1 MDVSSEE
8 IGIMARIDFNTKK
21 LASKINKNATLFI
34 RKVALNGMQSLI
46 SDSPFDT
53 ARFKC
58 NWSTSINNMHSETFD
73 APKTPTPRG
82 SLSSPADFHRSSKEI
97 ADYKLGQTMFLH
109 NNLVYAIPLEYG
121 HSKQAPKGWIRNT
134 ARLMQKKLNEIKNL
148 L

>member
-1 MDVSSEE
+1 MKL
-8 IGIMARIDFNTKK
+8 DFNTKK
-21 LASKINKNATLFI
+21 LAGKINNNASIFI
-34 RKVALNGMQSLI
+34 RKVVLDGMKGLIRQS
-46 SDSPFDT
+46 PKDT
-53 ARFKC
+53 GRFQA
-58 NWSTSINNMHSETFD
+58 NWSTSVNLMHTETTEET
-73 APKTPTPRG
+73 KVNLG
-82 SLSSPADFHRSSKEI
+82 KQSKEI

>member
-1 MDVSSEE
+1 MRLE
-8 IGIMARIDFNTKK
+8 FNTKK

-34 RKVALNGMQSLI
+34 RKVALDGMARLI
-46 SDSPFDT
+46 RKSPVDT
-53 ARFKC
+53 GRFKA
-58 NWSTSINNMHSETFD
+58 NWSTSINLMHTETTESTEVNISEQ
-73 APKTPTPRG
+73 
-82 SLSSPADFHRSSKEI
+82 SKEI